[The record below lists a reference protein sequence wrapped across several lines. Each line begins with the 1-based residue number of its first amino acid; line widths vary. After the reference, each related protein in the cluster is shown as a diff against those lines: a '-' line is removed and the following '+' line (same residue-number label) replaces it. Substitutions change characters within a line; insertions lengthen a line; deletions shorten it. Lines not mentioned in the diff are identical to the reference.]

1 MGDGQAQRGAS
12 SVSYRHN
19 FLVFF
24 LFLTVQIRIQRAQ
37 KLFLILNLL

>member
-1 MGDGQAQRGAS
+1 MGKEGGKGPEMGDRHSMGAS

-24 LFLTVQIRIQRAQ
+24 LSVFSGT
-37 KLFLILNLL
+37 